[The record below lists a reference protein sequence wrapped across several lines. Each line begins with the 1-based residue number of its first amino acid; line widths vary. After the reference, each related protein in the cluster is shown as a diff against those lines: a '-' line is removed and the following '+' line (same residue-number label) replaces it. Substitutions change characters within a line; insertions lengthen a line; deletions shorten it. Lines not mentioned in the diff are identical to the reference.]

1 MEKRKVGRP
10 RKTSKNAVILDVPK
24 EKVSNNWKAMY
35 EQLLSEQL
43 LREETAEMFMADARD
58 IIQKQADNQ
67 LDLVKL
73 VLDSYSTM
81 EQHCT
86 EVSKLTGN
94 IEESDILYL
103 TSVARRALL
112 HKFIEFDEKVTV

>member
-10 RKTSKNAVILDVPK
+10 RKTSKNAVILDVKK
-24 EKVSNNWKAMY
+24 EKIVNNWKAMY
-35 EQLLSEQL
+35 EQLLSEQQ
-43 LREETAEMFMADARD
+43 LREETAEMFMADARA
-58 IIQKQADNQ
+58 IISQQADNQ

-73 VLDSYSTM
+73 VLDSYATM

-86 EVSKLTGN
+86 EVMKLTGN

-112 HKFIEFDEKVTV
+112 HKFIQFDEKVTV

>member
-10 RKTSKNAVILDVPK
+10 RKTSKNAVILDVEK
-24 EKVSNNWKAMY
+24 EKVVDNWKAKY
-35 EQLLSEQL
+35 EQLLVQHT
-43 LREETAEMFMADARD
+43 LREETSEMFMADARD

-73 VLDSYSTM
+73 VLDSYHTI
-81 EQHCT
+81 EQHC
-86 EVSKLTGN
+86 EKVSKLTGH
-94 IEESDILYL
+94 IEQSDVLYL

-112 HKFIEFDEKVTV
+112 HKFIEFDEKVED

>member
-10 RKTSKNAVILDVPK
+10 RKISKDAVVLDVKK
-24 EKVSNNWKAMY
+24 ERVVESWKAKY
-35 EQLLSEQL
+35 EQLLVEHTL
-43 LREETAEMFMADARD
+43 CEETAEMFMADARD

-73 VLDSYSTM
+73 VLDSYSNI
-81 EQHCT
+81 ENHCT
-86 EVSKLTGN
+86 EVSKLTGH
-94 IEESDILYL
+94 IEQSDILYL

-112 HKFIEFDEKVTV
+112 HKFIEFDEKVED

>member
-24 EKVSNNWKAMY
+24 EKVTNNWKAMY

>member
-1 MEKRKVGRP
+1 MENSLKWE
-10 RKTSKNAVILDVPK
+10 IVPK
-24 EKVSNNWKAMY
+24 NTVDSWKAKY
-35 EQLLSEQL
+35 EQLLVQYT
-43 LREETAEMFMADARD
+43 LREETTETFMSDARD
-58 IIQKQADNQ
+58 IIAKQADNQ

-73 VLDSYSTM
+73 VLDSYATM
-81 EQHCT
+81 EHHCT

-112 HKFIEFDEKVTV
+112 HKFVQFDEAVED

>member
-10 RKTSKNAVILDVPK
+10 KKTSKPVV
-24 EKVSNNWKAMY
+24 EKVQTITWKQKY
-35 EQLLSEQL
+35 EELLKKYEL
-43 LREETAEMFMADARD
+43 HEETTEMFMSDARE
-58 IIQKQADNQ
+58 IIHKQADNQ

-73 VLDSYSTM
+73 VLDSYGSM
-81 EQHCT
+81 EKHCT
-86 EVSKLTGN
+86 EVSKLTGH

-112 HKFIEFDEKVTV
+112 HKFIEFDEKVED